1 MVGKAGALPFEA
13 LTAGGITG
21 GTTPLGA
28 SVTFR
33 MNVGFETT
41 GVRTAGACAGRCDFV
56 TAEYDGGTAFLSW
69 RQVSSSC
76 VPLRRERN
84 CYIPEFRPKL

>member
-28 SVTFR
+28 SVTSR

-41 GVRTAGACAGRCDFV
+41 GVHTAGACAGRCDFV
-56 TAEYDGGTAFLSW
+56 TAEYNGAAFFSW

-76 VPLRRERN
+76 VLSRGERN
-84 CYIPEFRPKL
+84 SHSASRR